1 MTTQSH
7 FDPQPFKD
15 FEQAGWNSTADK
27 YNRHFGHLTIR
38 YCRPLLDAAGV
49 TKGTRVLDVATGPGY
64 VAAVA
69 AERGADATG
78 VDFASNMVIEA
89 RKLHPNATFE
99 EGDAENLPFPDAQFD
114 AVVMGFGMLHVARPE
129 RVLEELYR
137 VLRPGGRAAF
147 TVWGDP
153 ETAAIGPGILLRAV
167 EACGVTDVGI
177 PPGPPMFRFSDHG
190 ETRSVMTA
198 AGFSDIEITD
208 ISYDWELAG
217 GDDLLTAFSEAAVRA
232 GQLLRL
238 QNQESLVA
246 IKAFVVEE
254 ANRYER
260 DGVIRIPMGAVLAA
274 GRKPTATKESA
285 G

>member
-1 MTTQSH
+1 MARNETTMVGSRLDKAAAH
-7 FDPQPFKD
+7 VDVLIV
-15 FEQAGWNSTADK
+15 SADE
-27 YNRHFGHLTIR
+27 
-38 YCRPLLDAAGV
+38 AGV
-49 TKGTRVLDVATGPGY
+49 R
-64 VAAVA
+64 
-69 AERGADATG
+69 
-78 VDFASNMVIEA
+78 S
-89 RKLHPNATFE
+89 
-99 EGDAENLPFPDAQFD
+99 
-114 AVVMGFGMLHVARPE
+114 
-129 RVLEELYR
+129 
-137 VLRPGGRAAF
+137 
-147 TVWGDP
+147 
-153 ETAAIGPGILLRAV
+153 LLRAV

-190 ETRSVMTA
+190 EIRSVMTA
-198 AGFSDIEITD
+198 AGFSDIAITD

-260 DGVIRIPMGAVLAA
+260 DGVIRIPMGAVLAS